1 MNEDQRKQYL
11 IEIGYRIKQL
21 RTEKDM
27 SQDELAKRSGYGSRS
42 TINKIELGIND
53 VPQSKI
59 KAIAE
64 ALGVSVGTLLCWDE
78 FDEKHDTKKIQKE
91 VNLIERIEQQHGK
104 ITREAFEMYIQLDS
118 DDQGEIRGEMKQ
130 MLKAE
135 KYSAKDGSSS
145 GKAI

>member
-1 MNEDQRKQYL
+1 MNEQQRKQYL
-11 IEIGYRIKQL
+11 IEIGNRIKQL
-21 RTEKDM
+21 RLERDM

-64 ALGVSVGTLLCWDE
+64 ALGVFVGEILCWND
-78 FDEKHDTKKIQKE
+78 FDEEHDSKQLQNE
-91 VNLIERIEQQHGK
+91 VGLIELIEQQHGK
-104 ITREAFEMYIQLDS
+104 STTEAFTMYTQLDI

-130 MLKAE
+130 MLKSE
-135 KYSAKDGSSS
+135 KYAAK
-145 GKAI
+145 KELKNA